1 MIARA
6 HIILIAAMFASLV
19 VSLAS
24 SHIDPYFLDVTLGVG
39 INIILAVS
47 LNLINGYT
55 GQFSLGHAGFMAVG
69 AYSAAVITT
78 NYGSRLLPLLGGQT
92 WILFPLA
99 LFFGGLMAAA
109 VGLCVGVPSLR
120 LKGDYLAIVTLGFG
134 EIIKVILQN
143 VDAVGGA
150 RGLIGIPAYSTLFWT
165 YSIAALTVYTV
176 WGLVH
181 STYGRGF
188 IAVNDDEVAAESMGI
203 NPTKYKIIAFVV
215 GAFFAGLAG
224 GLYGHFRQVLTP
236 TGFDF
241 NKSIEIVVMVIFGG
255 MGNNVGVVLAAI
267 LLTVLTETLRKFGDY
282 RMVLYSALLVVLML
296 TRPQGLFLWPR
307 WKRKSA

>member
-1 MIARA
+1 
-6 HIILIAAMFASLV
+6 
-19 VSLAS
+19 
-24 SHIDPYFLDVTLGVG
+24 
-39 INIILAVS
+39 
-47 LNLINGYT
+47 
-55 GQFSLGHAGFMAVG
+55 
-69 AYSAAVITT
+69 VITT

-150 RGLIGIPAYSTLFWT
+150 RGLIGIPAYSNIFWT
-165 YSIAALTVYTV
+165 FTIASLTVYVV

-188 IAVNDDEVAAESMGI
+188 IAVNDDEVAAEAMGI
-203 NPTKYKIIAFVV
+203 NTTRYKITAFVV

-224 GLYGHFRQVLTP
+224 GIYAHFKQFITP

-241 NKSIEIVVMVIFGG
+241 NQSIVIVGMVI
-255 MGNNVGVVLAAI
+255 L
-267 LLTVLTETLRKFGDY
+267 
-282 RMVLYSALLVVLML
+282 
-296 TRPQGLFLWPR
+296 
-307 WKRKSA
+307 

>member
-24 SHIDPYFLDVTLGVG
+24 AHIDPYFLDVTLGVG

-120 LKGDYLAIVTLGFG
+120 LKGDYLAIV
-134 EIIKVILQN
+134 
-143 VDAVGGA
+143 
-150 RGLIGIPAYSTLFWT
+150 R
-165 YSIAALTVYTV
+165 
-176 WGLVH
+176 
-181 STYGRGF
+181 
-188 IAVNDDEVAAESMGI
+188 
-203 NPTKYKIIAFVV
+203 
-215 GAFFAGLAG
+215 
-224 GLYGHFRQVLTP
+224 
-236 TGFDF
+236 
-241 NKSIEIVVMVIFGG
+241 
-255 MGNNVGVVLAAI
+255 
-267 LLTVLTETLRKFGDY
+267 
-282 RMVLYSALLVVLML
+282 
-296 TRPQGLFLWPR
+296 
-307 WKRKSA
+307 